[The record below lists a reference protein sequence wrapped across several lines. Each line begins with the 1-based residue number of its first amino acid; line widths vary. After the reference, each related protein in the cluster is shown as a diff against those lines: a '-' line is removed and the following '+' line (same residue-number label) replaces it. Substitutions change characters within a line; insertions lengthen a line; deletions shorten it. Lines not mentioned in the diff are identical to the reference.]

1 MTPSTLPALAAA
13 SSPSSTQVAVV
24 VADVQGSVLVRSFLI
39 AVVVMAPVWVLVRKR
54 VTRSHATDDSGEV
67 EPDADAAPRLEDVI
81 AEVSR
86 LAPEVRATGSA
97 TLTVPAD
104 VTVDGRA
111 VDSGTVDA
119 LVRDSL
125 RRSGLVAAAEI
136 DTPQGRTLELRPLGP
151 GPDADPDRTRT

>member
-67 EPDADAAPRLEDVI
+67 DPDADAAR
-81 AEVSR
+81 ASR
-86 LAPEVRATGSA
+86 T
-97 TLTVPAD
+97 
-104 VTVDGRA
+104 
-111 VDSGTVDA
+111 
-119 LVRDSL
+119 
-125 RRSGLVAAAEI
+125 
-136 DTPQGRTLELRPLGP
+136 
-151 GPDADPDRTRT
+151 